1 MKLNFAPS
9 AGRLVVK
16 PLAAAVATLIGGGL
30 SVAPALSQEPGAVRQ
45 VDIEEL
51 VVTAS
56 RRETTV
62 QELPFNIAAVTG
74 ETLDRQRLT
83 SLVEF
88 SRWVPGLSVI
98 EQGGRTPSLMT
109 VRGLNVRSI
118 DDGQFL
124 GNGGGDTVATYLGEI
139 PLYVDFKMKDL
150 DRVEVL
156 LGPQGTL
163 YGEGTLGGAVRYIPH
178 APDTENLTF
187 DLHGDLSSL
196 SQADDK
202 SYQADAVVNVPFGD
216 GRLAFRGA
224 VAYLDDSGF
233 IDYPYLLRQPGV
245 SNPQPNFNNPAEVAA
260 NLYRQNDVDWE
271 QTLSGRLA
279 LLWRIT
285 DSVDAT
291 FNYYFQD
298 QENGGRTIN
307 QRQAFNTGRYESGQR
322 FLEPNDRENQLLSVE
337 LVADLGFA
345 TLTSATGFSNYDQ
358 VGQRDQTDLLL
369 DFGFGYELFP
379 SFAAYTR
386 ETSTE
391 DRTNEELRLVSN
403 GTGRLSWI
411 AGLFYNK
418 LETKDSSSEFT
429 PGYPEFFFG
438 DPNALPTGDLEFRQT
453 RHLELD
459 ERALFGELGYRF
471 TDRWQATIGGRWFN
485 YDFSQ
490 IGNVLLPYVPESDD
504 SVSAVDDHGFLAKL
518 NTSYR
523 FNDAVMGYVTI
534 SEGYRVGGANGA
546 PPCILPV
553 NLSVQAACALPNEI
567 PIDPDT
573 TTNYEVGVHSTW
585 NGGKLLFNGALYHI
599 DWQHIQTESTT
610 VNGALRII
618 VNGGKAKSNGVELA
632 FQSHGLEHW
641 SFTSTYAYNEAEL
654 TTFAQ
659 GLVGG
664 VDALPGDRLSGT
676 PQNQASFY
684 VNYYRR
690 LASGWD
696 LDAGYGLTS
705 SSDVWTKVGL
715 RDNGEVLGGYTVHN
729 VSASLSKDRWSA
741 TVYVDNLTDKF
752 AETAVRLDPSFIR
765 NVNGFDLRRYFRN
778 DLRPRN
784 LGVEF
789 RYRVGN
795 K

>member
-1 MKLNFAPS
+1 MRRNS
-9 AGRLVVK
+9 ASSPHLFVIK
-16 PLAAAVATLIGGGL
+16 PLAAAVAALVGSGY
-30 SVAPALSQEPGAVRQ
+30 VAGAAVAQEQAARPGYV
-45 VDIEEL
+45 EEL

-62 QELPFNIAAVTG
+62 QEVPFNIAAVTG

-83 SLVEF
+83 NLGEL
-88 SRWVPGLSVI
+88 SRWVPGLSVL
-98 EQGGRTPSLMT
+98 EQGARTPSLMT

-124 GNGGGDTVATYLGEI
+124 DNGSGNTVGTYLGEI

-163 YGEGTLGGAVRYIPH
+163 YGQGTLGGAVRYIPH

-187 DLHGDLSSL
+187 DVHGKLSSL
-196 SQADDK
+196 AHADELG
-202 SYQADAVVNVPFGD
+202 YQTDAVVNVPLAEGK
-216 GRLAFRGA
+216 LAFRGA

-233 IDYPYLLRQPGV
+233 VDYPYLLRQPGV
-245 SNPQPNFNNPAEVAA
+245 SNPQPDLNNPADVAA
-260 NLYRQNDVDWE
+260 NLYRHNDADWE
-271 QTLSGRLA
+271 HTLSGRLA
-279 LLWRIT
+279 LLWRIS

-322 FLEPNDRENQLLSVE
+322 FPEPNDRENQLFSVE
-337 LVADLGFA
+337 ITADLGFA
-345 TLTSATGFSNYDQ
+345 TLTSATGFSSYDQ
-358 VGQRDQTDLLL
+358 MGQRDQTDLLL
-369 DFGFGYELFP
+369 DFEYGYEQFP
-379 SFAAYTR
+379 SFAAFTR
-386 ETSTE
+386 EIANE

-411 AGLFYNK
+411 AGLFYNSY
-418 LETKDSSSEFT
+418 ENDDSSSEFT
-429 PGYPEFFFG
+429 PGFPEFAFG
-438 DPNALPTGDLEFRQT
+438 DPNALPTGDLEFRQA
-453 RHLELD
+453 RRQELD
-459 ERALFGELGYRF
+459 EQALFGEIGYRF
-471 TDRWQATIGGRWFN
+471 TDRWQGTIGGRWFD

-490 IGNVLLPYVPESDD
+490 TGSILLPYVDVSDTSGSASDD
-504 SVSAVDDHGFLAKL
+504 DGFLAKI

-523 FNDAVMGYVTI
+523 FNDGVMGYVTI
-534 SEGYRVGGANGA
+534 SEGYRVGGANSVA
-546 PPCILPV
+546 PCVLPLDPSQ
-553 NLSVQAACALPNEI
+553 NACALPNEI
-567 PIDPDT
+567 PIEPDT
-573 TTNYEVGVHSTW
+573 TTNYEIGVHSTW
-585 NGGKLLFNGALYHI
+585 NGGKLLFNGAVYHI
-599 DWQHIQTESTT
+599 DWEDIQTESTT
-610 VNGALRII
+610 ANGALRIL
-618 VNGGKAKSNGVELA
+618 VNGGKAKSDGVELS
-632 FQSHGLEHW
+632 FQSRALEHW
-641 SFTSTYAYNEAEL
+641 SFTGTYAYNDAKL
-654 TTFAQ
+654 ATFAQ

-664 VDALPGDRLSGT
+664 VDAFPGDRLSGT

-684 VNYYRR
+684 VNYYRQ
-690 LASGWD
+690 LANGWN
-696 LDAGYGLTS
+696 LDAGYGLTA

-741 TVYVDNLTDKF
+741 TLYVDNLTDKF
-752 AETAVRLDPSFIR
+752 AETAVRLDPSYIR
-765 NVNGFDLRRYFRN
+765 NVNGFDVRRYFRN

-795 K
+795 Q

>member
-1 MKLNFAPS
+1 MKRHSAPS
-9 AGRLVVK
+9 ADRLMFK
-16 PLAAAVATLIGGGL
+16 PLAAAVAALIGSGYAG
-30 SVAPALSQEPGAVRQ
+30 APAMSQEAGARQ
-45 VDIEEL
+45 VDVEEI

-62 QELPFNIAAVTG
+62 QEVPFNIAAISG
-74 ETLDRQRLT
+74 DTLDRQRLT
-83 SLVEF
+83 SLVEL
-88 SRWVPGLSVI
+88 SRWVPGLSVL
-98 EQGGRTPSLMT
+98 EQGARTPSLMT

-124 GNGGGDTVATYLGEI
+124 DNSSGNTVATYLGEI

-163 YGEGTLGGAVRYIPH
+163 YGQGTLGGAVRYIPH
-178 APDTENLTF
+178 APDTQNLTF

-196 SQADDK
+196 SHADDL
-202 SYQADAVVNVPFGD
+202 SYQADAVVNVPLGD
-216 GRLAFRGA
+216 RVAFRGA

-233 IDYPYLLRQPGV
+233 IDYPYLVRQPGV
-245 SNPQPNFNNPAEVAA
+245 SNPQPDFNNPADVAA
-260 NLYRQNDVDWE
+260 NLRRENDVDWE
-271 QTLSGRLA
+271 HTVSGRLA
-279 LLWRIT
+279 LLWRIS

-322 FLEPNDRENQLLSVE
+322 FLEPNDRENELLSAE
-337 LVADLGFA
+337 IVADLGFA
-345 TLTSATGFSNYDQ
+345 TLTSATGFSHYDQ
-358 VGQRDQTDLLL
+358 IGQRDQTDLLL
-369 DFGFGYELFP
+369 DFEFGYEQFP

-386 ETSTE
+386 ETANE
-391 DRTNEELRLVSN
+391 DRVNEELRLVSN

-411 AGLFYNK
+411 AGLFYNAYD
-418 LETKDSSSEFT
+418 TDDSSSEFT
-429 PGYPEFFFG
+429 PGIPEFFFG
-438 DPNALPTGDLEFRQT
+438 DPNALPTGDLEFRQA
-453 RHLELD
+453 RHQELD
-459 ERALFGELGYRF
+459 EQAVFGEIGFRF
-471 TDRWQATIGGRWFN
+471 TDRWQGTIGGRWFD

-490 IGNVLLPYVPESDD
+490 TGTLLLPYVDVSDNTATASDD
-504 SVSAVDDHGFLAKL
+504 DGFLAKI

-523 FNDAVMGYVTI
+523 FNDSVMGYVTI
-534 SEGYRVGGANGA
+534 SEGYRVGGANSVPA
-546 PPCILPV
+546 CILP
-553 NLSVQAACALPNEI
+553 LDPSVQAACGLPNEI

-585 NGGKLLFNGALYHI
+585 NGGKLLFNGAVYHI
-599 DWQHIQTESTT
+599 DWDDIQTESTT
-610 VNGALRII
+610 VNGALRIL
-618 VNGGKAKSNGVELA
+618 VNGGKAKSNGLELA
-632 FQSHGLEHW
+632 FQSRGLEHW

-664 VDALPGDRLSGT
+664 VDAFPGDRLSGT
-676 PQNQASFY
+676 PQNQASFH
-684 VNYYRR
+684 VDYYRR
-690 LASGWD
+690 LTNGWD
-696 LDAGYGLTS
+696 IDVGYGLTA

-729 VSASLSKDRWSA
+729 VSGSLSKDRWSA
-741 TVYVDNLTDKF
+741 TLYVDNLTDKF
-752 AETAVRLDPSFIR
+752 AETAVRLDPSYIR
-765 NVNGFDLRRYFRN
+765 NVNGFDVRRYFRN
-778 DLRPRN
+778 VLRPRS

>member
-1 MKLNFAPS
+1 MRRNSAPS
-9 AGRLVVK
+9 ADRMVVK
-16 PLAAAVATLIGGGL
+16 PLAAAVAALLGAGYAA
-30 SVAPALSQEPGAVRQ
+30 APALAQESGIRQ
-45 VDIEEL
+45 VDVEEL
-51 VVTAS
+51 IVTAS

-62 QELPFNIAAVTG
+62 QELPFNIAAITG

-88 SRWVPGLSVI
+88 SRWVPGLSVV
-98 EQGGRTPSLMT
+98 EQGARTPSLMT

-118 DDGQFL
+118 DDGTFL
-124 GNGGGDTVATYLGEI
+124 DNGSGNTVATYLGEI

-163 YGEGTLGGAVRYIPH
+163 YGQGTLGGAVRYIPH
-178 APDTENLTF
+178 APDTQNLTL
-187 DLHGDLSSL
+187 DVHGDLSSL
-196 SQADDK
+196 SHADDL

-224 VAYLDDSGF
+224 VSYLEDSGF
-233 IDYPYLLRQPGV
+233 VDYPYLLRQPGV
-245 SNPQPNFNNPAEVAA
+245 SNPQPNFNNPADVAA

-271 QTLSGRLA
+271 HTLSGRLA
-279 LLWRIT
+279 LLYRIT
-285 DSVDAT
+285 DSVEAT

-322 FLEPNDRENQLLSVE
+322 FLEPNDRQNDLLSVE
-337 LVADLGFA
+337 VVADLGFA
-345 TLTSATGFSNYDQ
+345 TLTSATGFSTYDQ

-369 DFGFGYELFP
+369 DFEYGYEQFP

-386 ETSTE
+386 ETAKE
-391 DRTNEELRLVSN
+391 NRTNEELRLVSN

-411 AGLFYNK
+411 GGVFYNK
-418 LETKDSSSEFT
+418 YENDDSSSEFT
-429 PGYPEFFFG
+429 PGFPAFAG
-438 DPNALPTGDLEFRQT
+438 ISLPTGDLEFRQS
-453 RHLELD
+453 RHQELD
-459 ERALFGELGYRF
+459 EQALFGEIGYRF

-490 IGNVLLPYVPESDD
+490 TGNVQLPYVGVDDDSGSASDD
-504 SVSAVDDHGFLAKL
+504 NGFLAKL
-518 NTSYR
+518 NASYR
-523 FNDAVMGYVTI
+523 FSEQVMGYATI
-534 SEGYRVGGANGA
+534 SEGYRVGGANSVA
-546 PPCILPV
+546 PCVLPLV
-553 NLSVQAACALPNEI
+553 PGQNACALPNEI
-567 PIDPDT
+567 PIKPDT

-599 DWQHIQTESTT
+599 DWQDIQTESTT
-610 VNGALRII
+610 VNGDLRIL

-632 FQSHGLEHW
+632 FQSRGLEHW
-641 SFTSTYAYNEAEL
+641 SFTGTYAHNQAEL

-664 VDALPGDRLSGT
+664 VDAFPGDRLSGT
-676 PQNQASFY
+676 PEDQASFY

-690 LASGWD
+690 LTNGWD
-696 LDAGYGLTS
+696 LDVGYGLTS
-705 SSDVWTKVGL
+705 SSNVWTKVGL

-729 VSASLSKDRWSA
+729 ASASLSKDRWSA
-741 TVYVDNLTDKF
+741 TLYVDNLTDKF
-752 AETAVRLDPSFIR
+752 AETGVRLDPSYIR

-784 LGVEF
+784 LGIEF
-789 RYRVGN
+789 RYRVG
-795 K
+795 KQ